1 MRDENTMTGRYLAFR
16 EKLQPGLDSAGSV
29 LGGIGHGIKL
39 VITYLFRMQKLL
51 LSAPVLFA
59 AVYLAQYNMN
69 HLPEQ
74 VGLDLQTT
82 GEYAIM
88 ISRNTAVMGPGRIC
102 HYDLPEHRRHGSPGV
117 DGAVPGADVLFPA
130 DHVSLDHQP
139 VLPGPSGPAA
149 AYESVSRVKKFSRKS
164 LAFPGDFFAALATS
178 KNRQAPKGACRFLV
192 DLKGF
197 EPSTPTMRMWCA
209 PNCATSPFTRPFAA

>member
-69 HLPEQ
+69 NLPEQ

-88 ISRNTAVMGPGRIC
+88 ISRNTAVMGPLVLTVLC
-102 HYDLPEHRRHGSPGV
+102 LVLMFCSRRTMYPWIISLFSL
-117 DGAVPGADVLFPA
+117 VL
-130 DHVSLDHQP
+130 P
-139 VLPGPSGPAA
+139 VLLLLTNMYPA
-149 AYESVSRVKKFSRKS
+149 
-164 LAFPGDFFAALATS
+164 
-178 KNRQAPKGACRFLV
+178 
-192 DLKGF
+192 
-197 EPSTPTMRMWCA
+197 
-209 PNCATSPFTRPFAA
+209 

>member
-88 ISRNTAVMGPGRIC
+88 ISRNTAVMGPLVLTVLC
-102 HYDLPEHRRHGSPGV
+102 LVLMFCSRRTMYPWIISLFSL
-117 DGAVPGADVLFPA
+117 VL
-130 DHVSLDHQP
+130 P
-139 VLPGPSGPAA
+139 VLLLLTNLYPA
-149 AYESVSRVKKFSRKS
+149 
-164 LAFPGDFFAALATS
+164 
-178 KNRQAPKGACRFLV
+178 
-192 DLKGF
+192 
-197 EPSTPTMRMWCA
+197 
-209 PNCATSPFTRPFAA
+209 